1 MDSNSQPLFLAIA
14 TKPTELLNS
23 VNYLLLFSMQLLKQK
38 EKQLDS
44 DETKRNLLA
53 KKKILEN
60 HVNERI

>member
-23 VNYLLLFSMQLLKQK
+23 VNYLLIFFHAIIETKK

-53 KKKILEN
+53 KKIY
-60 HVNERI
+60 